1 MQNFNQL
8 GLSEESLKIL
18 KGLNFE
24 TPTPIQEEVIPIAL
38 KGNDILGTAQTGSG
52 KTISY
57 VLPIVEKLRTNV
69 NSKFLILTPTREL
82 SEQVFSVVKI
92 FLGHGK
98 PFKAINLIGGKGIY
112 SQINQLKSNP
122 QIIIGTPGRINDH
135 LERKSL
141 NLKNCSLVVLDE
153 MDRMLD
159 MGFGYQVDMILK
171 FTDKERQMILLSAT
185 LPPQIQKI
193 SSKYLKNPSKI
204 SIKNNEVLETNIKQK
219 VINTIPNEKIKVLI
233 EQIKEREGAILI
245 FVKTKIGADKVV
257 KKLKASSIKSN
268 ALHGG
273 MRQNKRSKIMQNFRD
288 ERFRILVATDIASRG
303 LDVPHIEHI
312 INYDMPQ
319 ASEDFIH
326 RIGRTARAG
335 SVGEAVSFLTP
346 KDSRIWKSIERLL
359 NNKNQ
364 DKNNRDSGFKNKKGS
379 GFKKRNDS
387 SSKKRNDS
395 SSKKRNDSSSKKRND
410 SGSTKTN
417 DSNFKKKKD
426 SSFTK
431 KKRIRNRKKVNR

>member
-24 TPTPIQEEVIPIAL
+24 TPTPIQEKVIPLAL
-38 KGNDILGTAQTGSG
+38 KGIDILGTAQTGSG

-57 VLPIVEKLRTNV
+57 VLPIVENLRNNV

-82 SEQVFSVVKI
+82 AEQVFNVVKI
-92 FLGHGK
+92 FLGYGK

-112 SQINQLKSNP
+112 SQINQLKRNP

-171 FTDKERQMILLSAT
+171 FIDKRRQMILLSAT
-185 LPPQIQKI
+185 LPPQILKI
-193 SSKYLKNPSKI
+193 STKYLSDPSRI
-204 SIKNNEVLETNIKQK
+204 SIKNNEVLETNIKQRI
-219 VINTIPNEKIKVLI
+219 INTIPNEKIKVLV
-233 EQIKEREGAILI
+233 EQIEEREGSILI

-257 KKLKASSIKSN
+257 KKLKAKSIKAN

-288 ERFRILVATDIASRG
+288 EKFRILVATDIASRG

-359 NNKNQ
+359 
-364 DKNNRDSGFKNKKGS
+364 DKKGS
-379 GFKKRNDS
+379 KNNFKDVKNNKSSKFVKKKRN
-387 SSKKRNDS
+387 R
-395 SSKKRNDSSSKKRND
+395 
-410 SGSTKTN
+410 T
-417 DSNFKKKKD
+417 
-426 SSFTK
+426 
-431 KKRIRNRKKVNR
+431 RKKVKR

>member
-24 TPTPIQEEVIPIAL
+24 TPTPIQEKVIPLAL
-38 KGNDILGTAQTGSG
+38 KGIDILGTAQTGSG

-57 VLPIVEKLRTNV
+57 VLPIVENLRNNV

-82 SEQVFSVVKI
+82 AEQVYNVVKI
-92 FLGHGK
+92 FLGYGK

-112 SQINQLKSNP
+112 SQINQLKRNP

-171 FTDKERQMILLSAT
+171 FIDKRRQMILLSAT
-185 LPPQIQKI
+185 LPPQILKI
-193 SSKYLKNPSKI
+193 STKYLSDPSRI
-204 SIKNNEVLETNIKQK
+204 SIKNNEVLETNIKQRI
-219 VINTIPNEKIKVLI
+219 INTIPNEKIKVLV
-233 EQIKEREGAILI
+233 EQIEEREGSILI

-257 KKLKASSIKSN
+257 KKLKAKSIKAN

-288 ERFRILVATDIASRG
+288 EKFRILVATDIASRG

-359 NNKNQ
+359 
-364 DKNNRDSGFKNKKGS
+364 DKKGS
-379 GFKKRNDS
+379 KNNFKDVKNNKSSKFVKKKRN
-387 SSKKRNDS
+387 R
-395 SSKKRNDSSSKKRND
+395 
-410 SGSTKTN
+410 T
-417 DSNFKKKKD
+417 
-426 SSFTK
+426 
-431 KKRIRNRKKVNR
+431 RKKVKR